1 MQRVKMTPA
10 VALNLL
16 RKALAAGT
24 IDVRPH
30 AEQQVE
36 AAGYSRALIFV
47 ELNVAAQRGTV
58 GRNASHPARALAYG
72 NILTLSFVRGEDGV
86 VVVTVW
92 VQER

>member
-1 MQRVKMTPA
+1 MKLTPA
-10 VALNLL
+10 AALKLL
-16 RKALAAGT
+16 RNALAAGT

-47 ELNVAAQRGTV
+47 ELNVAAKRGTV
-58 GRNASHPARALAYG
+58 GRNATHPARALAYG
-72 NILTLSFVRGEDGV
+72 NILTLSFGRGDDGV

-92 VQER
+92 VQEG